1 MNAKTALQWPPDLT
15 IGHLLV
21 VLVALFAADSL
32 VSTSLI
38 NNGLGYEGN
47 PFLSGMSGPNSLS
60 IKVAGS
66 LLAAV
71 VLWDVHKVRP
81 KQAVIA
87 ATASVLVYTGIIFW
101 NLSVFLTGR
110 A

>member
-1 MNAKTALQWPPDLT
+1 
-15 IGHLLV
+15 
-21 VLVALFAADSL
+21 
-32 VSTSLI
+32 
-38 NNGLGYEGN
+38 
-47 PFLSGMSGPNSLS
+47 
-60 IKVAGS
+60 
-66 LLAAV
+66 
-71 VLWDVHKVRP
+71 LWDVHKVRP